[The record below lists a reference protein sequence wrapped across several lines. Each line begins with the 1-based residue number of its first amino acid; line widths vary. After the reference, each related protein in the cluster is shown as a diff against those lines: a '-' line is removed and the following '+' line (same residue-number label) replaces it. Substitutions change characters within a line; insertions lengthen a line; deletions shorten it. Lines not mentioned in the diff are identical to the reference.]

1 MSTLRFLSALL
12 PIMALAACED
22 STISSAASAPTEVS
36 MAKSRGELIAREA
49 CAQCHG
55 PDFYGQTVGSM
66 TCPSLSV
73 VMSLSFDAFDAK
85 LTEMTSGED
94 AAMAAAA
101 AVIQAL
107 STEDRRALHLYLA
120 AERAEK
126 Q

>member
-22 STISSAASAPTEVS
+22 STSPSAATEVS
-36 MAKSRGELIAREA
+36 MVKSRGELIAREA

-66 TCPSLSV
+66 ACPSLSV

-85 LTEMTSGED
+85 LTEMTAGED

-107 STEDRRALHLYLA
+107 SPEDRRALHLYLA

>member
-22 STISSAASAPTEVS
+22 STSPSAATEVS
-36 MAKSRGELIAREA
+36 MVKSRGELIAREA

-55 PDFYGQTVGSM
+55 PDFYGQTVGAM

-85 LTEMTSGED
+85 LTEMTAGED